1 MNKKVLL
8 VPLFV
13 LSLGLAGC
21 KDKNK
26 DTPKDEPQPA
36 QKQIWEEAL
45 TEGEVTIA
53 QAKEAEAGSYVKL
66 RGTVAANSGS
76 TFSLYRNG
84 AFIYCYNFKA
94 GESENLGEHKLGS
107 YVEVYGQT
115 SEYTDSIQL
124 TAYDVG
130 TEKTDSKYDKAA
142 RVTKLA
148 DQGETVVPLTGDKEE
163 DFGNARAA
171 GAMMK
176 VNLVPNYDYE
186 IDVADTSNHQNI
198 NGKVGTA
205 DVELRLEKYLTADV
219 RTAIFAAQGSN
230 KFEMNATYEVTALAA
245 ATSGGSCRL
254 MFVDSATWRKTADAN
269 FDAPTG
275 VAITSDG
282 NATSVEVGATLQLT
296 GTVAPETA
304 KPIVIWTSEHPEIAS
319 VSKTGVVKGL
329 AVGTTKIFAA
339 ASANPEIKNEIEI
352 EVKAPAVSAHMV
364 NVPAANTA
372 YKAGVEQLQAGGRYF
387 LNGAMDTYKVATT
400 ENLAQAIDVE
410 LIPVDGK
417 DGYFYLKCH
426 IGETVKYGK
435 VAASG
440 NNVNFTYE
448 NNPET
453 EWSLYELEGKGGQ
466 KTIVTNVTGCDN
478 ANKNGISYL
487 GTFGSGTS
495 LTVSR
500 TSYIEGETNAPKI
513 DAATN
518 GQYPLHFYTV
528 S

>member
-36 QKQIWEEAL
+36 QKQIWEEDL
-45 TEGEVTIA
+45 VEGEVTIA

-94 GESENLGEHKLGS
+94 GESENLGEHKLGT

-186 IDVADTSNHQNI
+186 LDLTDTSNNQNI
-198 NGKVGTA
+198 NGKVGEA
-205 DVELRLEKYLTADV
+205 DVELRLEKYLPADT
-219 RTAIFAAQGSN
+219 RTAIFAAQDSN
-230 KFEMNATYEVTALAA
+230 KFEMSATYEVTALAA
-245 ATSGGSCRL
+245 ATSGGTCRL

-275 VAITSDG
+275 VTITAAG
-282 NATSVEVGATLQLT
+282 GATTVEAKQTLQLT
-296 GTVAPETA
+296 ATVAPETA
-304 KPIVIWTSEHPEIAS
+304 KPIVSWTSEHPEIAT
-319 VSKTGVVKGL
+319 VNKNGTVKGV
-329 AVGTTKIFAA
+329 AEGTTKIFAA
-339 ASANPEIKNEIEI
+339 SVANPEIKGEYTIQVTPAAQVITKITTPQPNTKYKLGINQVKVNEIYFGTGVLAGNFGGTTTNANEAADYELVPVDGGYNI
-352 EVKAPAVSAHMV
+352 KVTLSDASIKYMNALASGKYFNVKYEDTASTVWTFNEAAATIYTVGVGFTGTNTGNNDINWYCGSY
-364 NVPAANTA
+364 AANTTLSLS
-372 YKAGVEQLQAGGRYF
+372 KASF
-387 LNGAMDTYKVATT
+387 
-400 ENLAQAIDVE
+400 
-410 LIPVDGK
+410 
-417 DGYFYLKCH
+417 
-426 IGETVKYGK
+426 
-435 VAASG
+435 
-440 NNVNFTYE
+440 
-448 NNPET
+448 
-453 EWSLYELEGKGGQ
+453 
-466 KTIVTNVTGCDN
+466 
-478 ANKNGISYL
+478 
-487 GTFGSGTS
+487 
-495 LTVSR
+495 
-500 TSYIEGETNAPKI
+500 IEGENAANI
-513 DAATN
+513 ETDG
-518 GQYPLHFYTV
+518 GQYPAHFYTV
-528 S
+528 A